1 MFFIYCLLVLC
12 GEEMNKIRIG
22 SRDSQL
28 AIKQTQIV
36 IDAIKKYDN
45 NIDIELVTMKTTGD
59 KRLDVTLDKVG
70 GKGLFI
76 KELDEALIDGRV
88 DLTVHSFKDMPM
100 EIYDTTPIIAV
111 SNRVDPFDVMI
122 FRKDFEYNT
131 VNKSEILVGSSSLRR
146 KIFLNKMGY
155 TNVSPVRGNLQT
167 RLNKLDS
174 GEFDA
179 LVLASA
185 GIKRLGLED
194 RINQYF
200 TKEEMIPAGCQ
211 GVICVQAKND
221 EKLPFLT
228 KILSDFNCQIASV
241 TSTAE
246 RAFIEKLEGGCTSP
260 IACYSYIEDDIIY
273 IKGMY
278 VNKQNE
284 CFLGDISGD
293 VSKAYELGIE
303 LANRLKK

>member
-1 MFFIYCLLVLC
+1 
-12 GEEMNKIRIG
+12 MNKIRIG

-36 IDAIKKYDN
+36 IEAIKEYDN
-45 NIDIELVTMKTTGD
+45 NIEIELVTMKTTGD

-76 KELDEALIDGRV
+76 KELDEALIEGRV

-111 SNRVDPFDVMI
+111 SNRADPFDVII
-122 FRKDFEYNT
+122 FRKGFEYNN
-131 VNKSEILVGSSSLRR
+131 VNKSEIVVGSSSLRR

-155 TNVSPVRGNLQT
+155 TNVLPVRGNLQT

-194 RINQYF
+194 RINQFF

-211 GVICVQAKND
+211 GVICVQARND
-221 EKLPFLT
+221 EKLPYLT
-228 KILSDFNCQIASV
+228 KILSDFNCPIASV
-241 TSTAE
+241 TSVAE
-246 RAFIEKLEGGCTSP
+246 RAFIERLEGGCTSP
-260 IACYSYIEDDIIY
+260 IACYSYIEGDIIH

-303 LANRLKK
+303 LAIKLKK